1 MYGTANLTGILI
13 LNMVHFVFYINENI
27 REFLHVKWV
36 KFIILNF
43 RLVEEHAAIYNL
55 GH

>member
-13 LNMVHFVFYINENI
+13 LNMVHFFFYINENI
-27 REFLHVKWV
+27 REFLHV